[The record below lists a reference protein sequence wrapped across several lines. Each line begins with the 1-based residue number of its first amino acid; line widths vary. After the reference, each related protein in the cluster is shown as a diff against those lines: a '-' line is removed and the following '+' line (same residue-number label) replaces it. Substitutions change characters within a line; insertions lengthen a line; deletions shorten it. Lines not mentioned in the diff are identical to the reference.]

1 MVEPSTV
8 KVVTIEREYGCGG
21 GAIASKLADRLG
33 WTLWDQLLT
42 SEIARLSQC
51 EQSAVKAREERV
63 DPVYYRLL
71 KSIARGSFEGSLN
84 LPRLNV
90 LDADS
95 VFRHSER
102 LVQQAAAAGSCIIVG
117 RGSQHFLR
125 NRTDTLRIFLYAD
138 RDEKIHRLLES
149 GVSEADVERLVDTV
163 DNDRTAFIDKY
174 FHIEWPNRPIYHA
187 MFNTT
192 MGDEIVISQ
201 ILSLKASM
209 ESRS

>member
-1 MVEPSTV
+1 MVR
-8 KVVTIEREYGCGG
+8 VVTIEREYGCGG
-21 GAIASKLADRLG
+21 GAIARTLAERLG

-42 SEIARLSQC
+42 SEIARLSEC
-51 EQSAVKAREERV
+51 EQSVVKAREERV

-95 VFRHSER
+95 IFRHSEQ
-102 LVQQAAAAGSCIIVG
+102 LVQQAAATGSCVIVG

-125 NRTDTLRIFLYAD
+125 DRTDTMRVFLYAP
-138 RDEKIHRLLES
+138 RSEKIRRLLAS

-174 FHIEWPNRPIYHA
+174 FHLEWPNRPIYHA
-187 MFNTT
+187 MFNTII
-192 MGDEIVISQ
+192 GDETVIRQ
-201 ILSLKASM
+201 ILNLKTSM

>member
-1 MVEPSTV
+1 MVR
-8 KVVTIEREYGCGG
+8 VVTIEREYGCGG
-21 GAIASKLADRLG
+21 GVIASKLADRLG

-51 EQSAVKAREERV
+51 EHAEVQAREERV

-95 VFRHSER
+95 IFRLTER
-102 LVQQAAAAGSCIIVG
+102 LVQQAAKTGNCVIVG

-125 NRTDTLRIFLYAD
+125 DRTDTLRVFLYAP
-138 RDEKIHRLLES
+138 RDEKIRRLVAS
-149 GVSEADVERLVDTV
+149 GVNDADVERLVDTV

-174 FHIEWPNRPIYHA
+174 FHIEWPNRQIYHA
-187 MFNTT
+187 MFNTII
-192 MGDEIVISQ
+192 GDEGVIGQ
-201 ILSLKASM
+201 ILSLKTSL
-209 ESRS
+209 E

>member
-1 MVEPSTV
+1 MVR
-8 KVVTIEREYGCGG
+8 VVTIEREYGCGA
-21 GAIASKLADRLG
+21 GAIASQLAERLG

-51 EQSAVKAREERV
+51 EHAEVKAREERV

-95 VFRHSER
+95 IFRLTER
-102 LVQQAAAAGSCIIVG
+102 LVQQAATTGNCVIVG

-125 NRTDTLRIFLYAD
+125 DRTDTLRIFLYAA
-138 RDEKIHRLLES
+138 RDEKIRRLVAS

-174 FHIEWPNRPIYHA
+174 FHIEWPNRPLYHA
-187 MFNTT
+187 MFNTII
-192 MGDEIVISQ
+192 GDGVVLNQ
-201 ILSLKASM
+201 ILSLKTSM
-209 ESRS
+209 ES

>member
-1 MVEPSTV
+1 MVR
-8 KVVTIEREYGCGG
+8 VVTIEREYGCGA
-21 GAIASKLADRLG
+21 GAIASQLAERLG

-51 EQSAVKAREERV
+51 EHAEVKAREERV

-95 VFRHSER
+95 IFRLTER
-102 LVQQAAAAGSCIIVG
+102 LVQQAATTGNCVIVG

-125 NRTDTLRIFLYAD
+125 DRTDTLRIFLYAA
-138 RDEKIHRLLES
+138 RDEKIRRLVAS

-163 DNDRTAFIDKY
+163 DSDRTAFIDKY
-174 FHIEWPNRPIYHA
+174 FHLEWPNRPIYHA
-187 MFNTT
+187 MFNTVI
-192 MGDEIVISQ
+192 GDEIVISQ
-201 ILSLKASM
+201 ILSLKTSM
-209 ESRS
+209 ES